1 MEEEEDEEKV
11 YKSLS
16 EKIESKVD
24 ADNSSSQSFPLFD
37 LKKTSTDVDN
47 NKNVANAD
55 ADADVTR
62 DVSSAVN
69 DADVARD
76 VAIADLDRAAENDS
90 PKAQKLDSSEKS
102 NGPSEKNNILSDK
115 SNILSDKSNILS
127 DKGNL
132 LSDKSNLLSD
142 KERILS
148 RVSESINIRSLS
160 GEASPRTP
168 RLPGGKL

>member
-1 MEEEEDEEKV
+1 MV
-11 YKSLS
+11 IILQ
-16 EKIESKVD
+16 II
-24 ADNSSSQSFPLFD
+24 
-37 LKKTSTDVDN
+37 VDN

-62 DVSSAVN
+62 DVSSAVA

-76 VAIADLDRAAENDS
+76 VAIADLDQAAENDS

-102 NGPSEKNNILSDK
+102 NGPSEKNNI
-115 SNILSDKSNILS
+115 
-127 DKGNL
+127 